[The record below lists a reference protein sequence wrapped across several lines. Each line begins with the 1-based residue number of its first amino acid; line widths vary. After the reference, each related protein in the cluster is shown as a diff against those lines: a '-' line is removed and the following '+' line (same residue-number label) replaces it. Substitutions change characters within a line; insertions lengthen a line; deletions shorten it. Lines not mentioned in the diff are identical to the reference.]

1 PHGSRTAGQ
10 HYAGSR
16 PGNLQT
22 SAHGQLLPPLECLYR
37 QRKLQR
43 EVEKHKLFEDYRLW
57 SLRKSPRVCYN
68 EEEEPEEAL
77 VEALVEHCRL
87 LFTLSRDIQEHLEAF
102 SRMNQAVHQSLESLE
117 EGHRALIPSLQTRLC
132 QLPKR
137 CHHKQ
142 EQQWQLEHGVT
153 CQEDMGS
160 YNVSPV
166 SWLGGMGGGR
176 GWGLLYVQVAID
188 SMAQQCCCSAHGVP
202 ESMGFFSKLDLIQ
215 MKMPRC
221 PDFMLDKMETV
232 RSVSLLVEP
241 RVCWSGDSRED
252 QGLRRYSRPFRKCP
266 RSPDSIPRTP
276 FPSTQTSE
284 CSSLC

>member
-1 PHGSRTAGQ
+1 
-10 HYAGSR
+10 
-16 PGNLQT
+16 
-22 SAHGQLLPPLECLYR
+22 
-37 QRKLQR
+37 
-43 EVEKHKLFEDYRLW
+43 
-57 SLRKSPRVCYN
+57 
-68 EEEEPEEAL
+68 
-77 VEALVEHCRL
+77 
-87 LFTLSRDIQEHLEAF
+87 
-102 SRMNQAVHQSLESLE
+102 MNQAVHQSLESPE
-117 EGHRALIPSLQTRLC
+117 DGHRALIPSLQTRLC

-160 YNVSPV
+160 YNVGSKAAEGERGP
-166 SWLGGMGGGR
+166 GGPKSR
-176 GWGLLYVQVAID
+176 TLTLPENQQLNYVQVALN
-188 SMAQQCCCSAHGVP
+188 SMAQQCCCSAHGVL

-215 MKMPRC
+215 
-221 PDFMLDKMETV
+221 DFMLDKMETV

-252 QGLRRYSRPFRKCP
+252 QGLRRYPRPFKKCP
-266 RSPDSIPRTP
+266 KSPDSIPRTP